1 MYCDRL
7 KKKNLLD
14 FCENLLENLLK
25 SPKKSKSK
33 SAMTPEFYTII
44 CAFSINFP
52 CFDCYLEKPW
62 KTKLAYGGLTRNLSF
77 FLIGRNCCYLETNF
91 L

>member
-1 MYCDRL
+1 MYCDSL

-33 SAMTPEFYTII
+33 SAMTPELNIYF
-44 CAFSINFP
+44 AP
-52 CFDCYLEKPW
+52 
-62 KTKLAYGGLTRNLSF
+62 
-77 FLIGRNCCYLETNF
+77 
-91 L
+91 